1 MHVLGLVSVACDSE
15 NEKDL
20 DTLGLGGRV
29 NSVGSR
35 MGMGVDDSQGTEK
48 GELL

>member
-1 MHVLGLVSVACDSE
+1 MSAACDSE

-20 DTLGLGGRV
+20 ETLGLGGSV
-29 NSVGSR
+29 YSVGLR

-48 GELL
+48 VELL